1 MTELR
6 KVRRVRTFKPATILL
21 NNGHSTLSCTI
32 KNISELGAK
41 LAAHNFLNIPD
52 EFDLRMSDGS
62 KRRCVVRWRK
72 LTEIGV
78 EFL

>member
-6 KVRRVRTFKPATILL
+6 KAGRVRTFKAATIAL

-41 LAAHNFLNIPD
+41 LVAHNFLDIPD
-52 EFDLRMSDGS
+52 EFDLHMSDGG

-72 LTEIGV
+72 LTEMGV
-78 EFL
+78 EFI

>member
-6 KVRRVRTFKPATILL
+6 KAQRVRTFKAATIVL

-41 LAAHNFLNIPD
+41 LVADNFLNIPD
-52 EFDLRMSDGS
+52 EFDLLIGDGS
-62 KRRCVVRWRK
+62 KHHCAVRWRK
-72 LTEIGV
+72 LTELGV